1 MLSAKGRETLEV
13 LQERLA
19 TFLAQHERL
28 QGERAALAE
37 RLSST
42 LRAYEEALQ
51 QLRRYEQER
60 VEMRVRLER
69 ILSWIDP
76 GVPCRPR
83 GARTRFDAG
92 NRRPC
97 LLDAVDD
104 GRQEGRR
111 RLGGG
116 LRRDR
121 APVIRHCGNRRPRR
135 EESGCGLH
143 GVRCRTAAPVTS
155 PTTLHQ

>member
-1 MLSAKGRETLEV
+1 MLAAKGRGTLEV

-19 TFLAQHERL
+19 TFLAQHERV

-76 GVPCRPR
+76 GVPS
-83 GARTRFDAG
+83 
-92 NRRPC
+92 
-97 LLDAVDD
+97 
-104 GRQEGRR
+104 
-111 RLGGG
+111 GG
-116 LRRDR
+116 
-121 APVIRHCGNRRPRR
+121 
-135 EESGCGLH
+135 
-143 GVRCRTAAPVTS
+143 
-155 PTTLHQ
+155 